1 MQFYCHSLGPQVHL
15 TAIDFEC
22 ETSMAE
28 GNRFQLLPSAR
39 DRGTR
44 VGNDDI
50 GQYYVDDESLVLT
63 DTRNF
68 NLLQKTVVLISVRGS
83 DHILVLSGFISM
95 LT

>member
-1 MQFYCHSLGPQVHL
+1 MA
-15 TAIDFEC
+15 AIDFEC

-50 GQYYVDDESLVLT
+50 GQDYVDDEVLVLT
-63 DTRNF
+63 DTRNC
-68 NLLQKTVVLISVRGS
+68 NLLPKTVVLISVSGS
-83 DHILVLSGFISM
+83 DHILVLSWFNSM
-95 LT
+95 